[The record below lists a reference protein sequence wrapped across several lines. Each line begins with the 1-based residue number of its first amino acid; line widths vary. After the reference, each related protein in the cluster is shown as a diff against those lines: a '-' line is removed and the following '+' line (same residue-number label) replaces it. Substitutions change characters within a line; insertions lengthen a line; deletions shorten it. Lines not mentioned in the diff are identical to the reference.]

1 MPERPY
7 TGLTA
12 RIKINNTLIGYL
24 NSVELNLEKEIIEI
38 LQFGA
43 KYKEKVPAINNW
55 TASSE
60 GTVAFAAGESQHKLY
75 QAYESGELVEL
86 TIMLDEVTSF
96 TGKAYVSSLSISGAP
111 DDAMNISVEFEGS
124 GGTTLTLPETYF
136 LDISSGVGGT
146 TVPAGNIRV
155 VAGQTFSIKVVPA
168 IGKKAN
174 KYTIDGGTETAVP
187 TGTTDP
193 TYPGVQVSTITTE
206 AITADHKI
214 HVTFTDDATV

>member
-24 NSVELNLEKEIIEI
+24 NSVELTLEKDVIEI

-43 KYKEKVPAINNW
+43 QYKEKVPAIKNW

-86 TIMLDEVTSF
+86 TVMLDSVTNF
-96 TGKAYVSSLSISGAP
+96 TGKALVTNLSISGAP

-146 TVPAGNIRV
+146 TEPGGNIRV
-155 VAGQTFSIKVVPA
+155 VAGEKFNITVISA
-168 IGKKAN
+168 IGKKPG
-174 KYTIDGGTETAVP
+174 KYYVDGDT
-187 TGTTDP
+187 TGTDINATEQSDGS
-193 TYPGVQVSTITTE
+193 YKGTIE
-206 AITADHKI
+206 IPAVTADHTIRVDFVADKAS
-214 HVTFTDDATV
+214 T